1 MSRYRPNKR
10 SMAGRPGLPGQA
22 TARRVVTQL
31 DSWKRPRL
39 VQPGV
44 HGVAS
49 PAMDTH
55 SWFAHVPLAPGQ
67 DVGFTFSAFHLL
79 EKSLFF
85 FFSIFTREGLCFSY
99 ECRFLNRGVF
109 SWSPPSVAGW
119 SGRSRSRRCQ
129 PSPGKTACVRCLTP
143 PVRELVVNGGRLTFW
158 GRSILCSKI

>member
-10 SMAGRPGLPGQA
+10 STAGRPGLPGQA

-44 HGVAS
+44 HGAAS

-55 SWFAHVPLAPGQ
+55 SWFAHVLLAPGQ

-85 FFSIFTREGLCFSY
+85 FFFSSLP
-99 ECRFLNRGVF
+99 EKGCAFLMN
-109 SWSPPSVAGW
+109 AG
-119 SGRSRSRRCQ
+119 S
-129 PSPGKTACVRCLTP
+129 
-143 PVRELVVNGGRLTFW
+143 
-158 GRSILCSKI
+158 